1 MTIPSDMANRDMF
14 LEQEAQLQ
22 RLLTEHPRLQDIEE
36 ALDRFG
42 ASHYDRREQAERNH
56 ARYRVLKLVHALY
69 RDLGALQEQLQTQAV
84 ELKARETELI
94 RLRPLCQQQLHLPDT
109 KTD

>member
-1 MTIPSDMANRDMF
+1 MTTPSDMANRDMF

-42 ASHYDRREQAERNH
+42 ASHYDRRDQAERNH
-56 ARYRVLKLVHALY
+56 ARFRVLKLVHALY
-69 RDLGALQEQLQTQAV
+69 RDLGALQEQLQIQTA
-84 ELKARETELI
+84 ELHAREAELAH
-94 RLRPLCQQQLHLPDT
+94 LRPLRQHQLLLPDT
-109 KTD
+109 KKD